1 MWSCSLGVDFAS
13 VLFDFQTG
21 GIKKIKK
28 VKTQNMV
35 ILFFVLSQALQSFN
49 PFFMQFSLGTKK

>member
-28 VKTQNMV
+28 VKTQNKV
-35 ILFFVLSQALQSFN
+35 ILFFVLSQAL
-49 PFFMQFSLGTKK
+49 

>member
-13 VLFDFQTG
+13 ALFDFQTG

-28 VKTQNMV
+28 VKTQNKV
-35 ILFFVLSQALQSFN
+35 ILFFVLSQAL
-49 PFFMQFSLGTKK
+49 